1 MVRRFA
7 LCTVLL
13 TGCVAMTP
21 EQQEQFQAGI
31 AALAAAQ
38 QPSAPQAKFMVF
50 GGPDHR
56 TYLGCLNCSEYAA
69 DSVLNSYGTYGS
81 SYSMTSVYNSYGEYG
96 SQYSMYSACSP
107 YASDPPV
114 IVDQA
119 GNFYGRLTVNAFNTE
134 RVRDPTVIQWLEK
147 TCAH

>member
-7 LCTVLL
+7 LCAVLL

-21 EQQEQFQAGI
+21 EQQGQFQQN
-31 AALAAAQ
+31 LAAYAAASQ
-38 QPSAPQAKFMVF
+38 AVAPQAKFMVF
-50 GGPDHR
+50 GGADHR

-81 SYSMTSVYNSYGEYG
+81 SFSMTSVYNSFGEYG
-96 SQYSMYSACSP
+96 SQFSMYSACNP
-107 YASDPPV
+107 FASDPPV

-119 GNFYGRLTVNAFNTE
+119 GNFYGRLTVNAFNSE
-134 RVRDPTVIQWLEK
+134 QVHDQTVLQWLTK
-147 TCAH
+147 VCAH